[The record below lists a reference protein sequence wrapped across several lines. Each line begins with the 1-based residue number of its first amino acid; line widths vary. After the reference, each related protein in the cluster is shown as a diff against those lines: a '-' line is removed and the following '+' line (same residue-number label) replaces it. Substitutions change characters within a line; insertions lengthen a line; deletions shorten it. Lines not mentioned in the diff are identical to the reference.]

1 MRKSHA
7 RELPAQEPDCTTC
20 ILRDGCERYAE
31 NSFCTKWLSRNPEI
45 RTPDPND
52 LWKRGEEVEF

>member
-7 RELPAQEPDCTTC
+7 RELPPQAPDCTTC
-20 ILRDGCERYAE
+20 IHRKGCERYAE
-31 NSFCTKWLSRNPEI
+31 NSFCGRWQSKEPEK
-45 RTPDPND
+45 REPDPND